1 MRRHGLGAFAAGAL
15 IVAALLVGPVAA
27 QDNYPTRPVRWVV
40 PFPAGGPTDTLSR
53 ILTGKLAERWGQSVV
68 VENKGG
74 ASGAIGTDF
83 VAKSAPD
90 GYTVM
95 LGTQSTNA
103 SNMLFFPNL
112 PYDPIKDFQP
122 LTLIGTACM
131 ALVTAP
137 TVPANTAKEFV
148 DWVKKQDGGVSYAS
162 AATGSSQHVAA
173 ELLTKRAGL
182 NATHVPY
189 RGSSAAMPDLMSGR
203 VAFMFDN
210 LPSAL
215 PQARAGKVKA
225 LAQTCATRSPS
236 APDLPTMEEAGFPD
250 FAIEGWYGI
259 FAPARTP
266 RPIVDKLSADINK
279 VLKEPESM
287 ERWKTLGFDPIGTTP
302 EAFAERQKADLAY
315 WKRMIDYTG
324 IKVE

>member
-1 MRRHGLGAFAAGAL
+1 MLPRGICASIAGLVVLVAQMAA
-15 IVAALLVGPVAA
+15 PMA
-27 QDNYPTRPVRWVV
+27 QEAYPNRTVRWVV

-53 ILTGKLAERWGQSVV
+53 ILTARLSEIWGQSVV

-83 VAKSAPD
+83 TAKSQPD

-103 SNMLFFPNL
+103 SNMIFFPNL

-137 TVPANTAKEFV
+137 NVPANTPKEFV
-148 DWVKKQDGGVSYAS
+148 EWAKKQDGGVSYAS
-162 AATGSSQHVAA
+162 AAPGSSQHVAA
-173 ELLTKRAGL
+173 ELMVKRAGL

-215 PQARAGKVKA
+215 PAAKAGKVKA

-236 APDLPTMEEAGFPD
+236 APDLLTMEESGFPD

-259 FAPARTP
+259 FAPAKTP

-279 VLKEPESM
+279 VLMEPASL
-287 ERWKTLGFDPIGTTP
+287 ERWKALGFDPIGTTP

-315 WKRMIDYTG
+315 WKKMIEYTG

>member
-1 MRRHGLGAFAAGAL
+1 MLRRGFCSSMASLVVLAGLM
-15 IVAALLVGPVAA
+15 VAPATA
-27 QDNYPTRPVRWVV
+27 QEIYPSRTVRWVV

-53 ILTGKLAERWGQSVV
+53 ILTARLSEIWGQGVV

-83 VAKSAPD
+83 TAKSVPD

-95 LGTQSTNA
+95 LGTQSTNG
-103 SNMLFFPNL
+103 SNMIFFPNL

-137 TVPANTAKEFV
+137 SVPANTPKEFV
-148 DWVKKQDGGVSYAS
+148 EWIKKQDGGVSYAS
-162 AATGSSQHVAA
+162 AATGSSQHIAA
-173 ELLTKRAGL
+173 ELLVKRAGL

-215 PQARAGKVKA
+215 PQAKAGKIKA

-259 FAPARTP
+259 FAPAKTP
-266 RPIVDKLSADINK
+266 RPIVDKLSTDINK
-279 VLKEPESM
+279 VLKEPASL

-302 EAFAERQKADLAY
+302 DAFAERQKADLAY
-315 WKRMIDYTG
+315 WTKMIDYTG

>member
-1 MRRHGLGAFAAGAL
+1 MLRRGICVGLFLSVA
-15 IVAALLVGPVAA
+15 VAAVPAIA
-27 QDNYPTRPVRWVV
+27 QDAYPNRPVRWVV

-53 ILTGKLAERWGQSVV
+53 ILVARLAEIWGQSVV

-83 VAKSAPD
+83 VAKAPPD
-90 GYTVM
+90 GYTLM

-137 TVPANTAKEFV
+137 SVTANTPKELV
-148 DWVKKQDGGVSYAS
+148 EWIRKQDGGVNYAS
-162 AATGSSQHVAA
+162 AAQGSSQHIAA
-173 ELLTKRAGL
+173 ELLVKRAGIK
-182 NATHVPY
+182 ATHVPY

-225 LAQTCATRSPS
+225 LAQTCAVRSPS

-266 RPIVDKLSADINK
+266 RPIVDKLAADINK
-279 VLKEPESM
+279 ALKEPDSM
-287 ERWKTLGFDPIGTTP
+287 ERWKSLGFDPIGSTP
-302 EAFAERQKADLAY
+302 EVFAERQKADLAY

>member
-1 MRRHGLGAFAAGAL
+1 MSRRWFWGWIVSFLASAA
-15 IVAALLVGPVAA
+15 PVVA
-27 QDNYPTRPVRWVV
+27 QDSYPNRPVRWVV

-53 ILTGKLAERWGQSVV
+53 ILAAKLGEQWGQSVV

-74 ASGAIGTDF
+74 ASGAIGSDF
-83 VAKSAPD
+83 AAKAQPD
-90 GYTVM
+90 GYTLI
-95 LGTQSTNA
+95 LGTQSTHG
-103 SNMLFFPNL
+103 SNLIFFPNL

-131 ALVTAP
+131 ALVVAP
-137 TVPANTAKEFV
+137 SVPANTAKELV
-148 DWVKKQDGGVSYAS
+148 EWIRKQDGGVAYAS
-162 AATGSSQHVAA
+162 AAQGSSQHIAA
-173 ELLTKRAGL
+173 ELMVKRAGIK
-182 NATHVPY
+182 ATHVPY

-225 LAQTCATRSPS
+225 LAQTCAVRSPS

-259 FAPARTP
+259 FTPARTP

-287 ERWKTLGFDPIGTTP
+287 EKWKTLGFDPIGTTP

-315 WKRMIDYTG
+315 WKKMIDYTG

>member
-1 MRRHGLGAFAAGAL
+1 MNVWRNGLAA
-15 IVAALLVGPVAA
+15 VALLLLAWPAAWPAAA
-27 QDNYPTRPVRWVV
+27 QEPYPNRPVRWIV

-53 ILTGKLAERWGQSVV
+53 VLTARLGELWGQSVV

-74 ASGAIGTDF
+74 ASGAIGTDL
-83 VAKSAPD
+83 VAKAAPD
-90 GYTVM
+90 GYTLM

-103 SNMLFFPNL
+103 SNLIFFPNL
-112 PYDPIKDFQP
+112 PYDPIRDFQP

-131 ALVTAP
+131 ALVVAP
-137 TVPANTAKEFV
+137 SVPAGTPQELVAWIRRQP
-148 DWVKKQDGGVSYAS
+148 DGVSYAS
-162 AATGSSQHVAA
+162 AAPGSSQHVAA
-173 ELLTKRAGL
+173 ELLAKRADL
-182 NATHVPY
+182 KATHVPY
-189 RGSSAAMPDLMSGR
+189 RGSAAALPDLMTGR
-203 VAFMFDN
+203 VTYMFDN

-215 PQARAGKVKA
+215 PQARAGKVRA

-266 RPIVDKLSADINK
+266 RPIVGKLSADINK
-279 VLKEPESM
+279 VLLEPASL
-287 ERWKTLGFDPIGTTP
+287 ERWKALGFDPIGSTP
-302 EAFAERQKADLAY
+302 EVFAARQKADLAY
-315 WKRMIDYTG
+315 WKRMIDTTG

>member
-1 MRRHGLGAFAAGAL
+1 MSRLRIGVWIASLVALAA
-15 IVAALLVGPVAA
+15 PVVA
-27 QDNYPTRPVRWVV
+27 QDSYPNRPVRWIV

-53 ILTGKLAERWGQSVV
+53 ILAAKLGEQWGQSVV

-74 ASGAIGTDF
+74 ASGAIGSDF
-83 VAKSAPD
+83 AAKSQPD
-90 GYTVM
+90 GYTLI
-95 LGTQSTNA
+95 LGTQSTHG
-103 SNMLFFPNL
+103 SNLIFFPNL

-137 TVPANTAKEFV
+137 SVPANTPKELAE
-148 DWVKKQDGGVSYAS
+148 WIRKQDGGVNYAS
-162 AATGSSQHVAA
+162 AAQGSSQHIAA
-173 ELLTKRAGL
+173 ELLVKRDGIK
-182 NATHVPY
+182 ATHVPY

-225 LAQTCATRSPS
+225 LAQTCAVRSPS

-259 FAPARTP
+259 FAPAKTP
-266 RPIVDKLSADINK
+266 RPIVDKLAADINK
-279 VLKEPESM
+279 ALKEPDSM
-287 ERWKTLGFDPIGTTP
+287 ERWKSLGFDPIGSTP
-302 EAFAERQKADLAY
+302 EVFAERQKADLAY

>member
-1 MRRHGLGAFAAGAL
+1 MLRRKLVGLGMVMAALAVGAGAQ
-15 IVAALLVGPVAA
+15 A
-27 QDNYPTRPVRWVV
+27 QEAYPGKPVRWIV

-53 ILTGKLAERWGQSVV
+53 ILTARLAEYWNQGVV

-74 ASGAIGTDF
+74 AAGAIGTDF
-83 VAKSAPD
+83 AAKSAPD
-90 GYTVM
+90 GYTLI
-95 LGTQSTNA
+95 LGTQSTHG
-103 SNMLFFPNL
+103 SNKIFYPNL
-112 PYDPIKDFQP
+112 PYDPTTDFQP
-122 LTLIGTACM
+122 LSLIGTACM

-137 TVPANTAKEFV
+137 NVPANTPKEFV
-148 DWVKKQDGGVSYAS
+148 AWLKAQPSVAYAS

-173 ELLTKRAGL
+173 ELMMKRSGIA
-182 NATHVPY
+182 ATHVPY
-189 RGSSAAMPDLMSGR
+189 RGSAAAMPDLMSGR

-236 APDLPTMEEAGFPD
+236 APDLATMEESGFPD

-259 FAPARTP
+259 FAPVRTP
-266 RPIVDKLSADINK
+266 RPIVDKLSADINRA
-279 VLKEPESM
+279 LREPESM
-287 ERWKTLGFDPIGTTP
+287 ERWKTLGFDPIGSTP
-302 EAFAERQKADLAY
+302 EVFAERQKADLAY
-315 WKRMIDYTG
+315 WKRMIDDTG

>member
-1 MRRHGLGAFAAGAL
+1 MGRRGICIRLAGLVASIGLLSSAAM
-15 IVAALLVGPVAA
+15 A
-27 QDNYPTRPVRWVV
+27 QDAYPNRPVRWLV

-53 ILTGKLAERWGQSVV
+53 ILTARLAEMWGQSVV

-74 ASGAIGTDF
+74 ASGAIGTDI
-83 VAKSAPD
+83 VAKAQPD
-90 GYTVM
+90 GYTLM
-95 LGTQSTNA
+95 LGTQTTNA

-131 ALVTAP
+131 ALVTSP
-137 TVPANTAKEFV
+137 SVPANTPKELV
-148 DWVKKQDGGVSYAS
+148 EWLHKQDGASYAS
-162 AATGSSQHVAA
+162 AAPGSSQHIAA
-173 ELLTKRAGL
+173 ELLVKRSGIK
-182 NATHVPY
+182 ATHVPY

-203 VAFMFDN
+203 VSFMFDN

-215 PQARAGKVKA
+215 PQAKAGKVKA

-259 FAPARTP
+259 FAPAKTP

-279 VLKEPESM
+279 VLMEPASL
-287 ERWKTLGFDPIGTTP
+287 ERWKTLGFDPLGTTP

-315 WKRMIDYTG
+315 WRKMIDYTG
-324 IKVE
+324 VKVE

>member
-1 MRRHGLGAFAAGAL
+1 MVRRGIGLRLAGLVFFGAL
-15 IVAALLVGPVAA
+15 ATAPAVA
-27 QDNYPTRPVRWVV
+27 QDAYPSRPVRWVV

-53 ILTGKLAERWGQSVV
+53 VLTARLTEIWNQSVV

-83 VAKSAPD
+83 VAKALPD

-103 SNMLFFPNL
+103 SNQIFFPNL

-122 LTLIGTACM
+122 LTLVGTACM
-131 ALVTAP
+131 ALVVAP
-137 TVPANTAKEFV
+137 NIPVNTPQELV
-148 DWVKKQDGGVSYAS
+148 EWSRKQSAGIDYAS
-162 AATGSSQHVAA
+162 AAPGSSQHVAA
-173 ELLTKRAGL
+173 ELMVKRAGMK
-182 NATHVPY
+182 ATHVPY
-189 RGSSAAMPDLMSGR
+189 RGSAAAMPDLMTGR
-203 VAFMFDN
+203 VSFMFDN

-215 PQARAGKVKA
+215 PAAKAGKVKA

-236 APDLPTMEEAGFPD
+236 APDLPTMEESGFPD

-259 FAPARTP
+259 FAPAKTP

-279 VLKEPESM
+279 ALREPASM
-287 ERWKTLGFDPIGTTP
+287 ERWKSLGFDPLGSTP
-302 EAFAERQKADLAY
+302 EVLAERQKADLAY

>member
-1 MRRHGLGAFAAGAL
+1 MARRGIWLWIASL
-15 IVAALLVGPVAA
+15 VVVAAPVAA
-27 QDNYPTRPVRWVV
+27 QDAYPNRPVHWIV

-53 ILTGKLAERWGQSVV
+53 IFAAKLGEQWGQSVV

-74 ASGAIGTDF
+74 ASGAIGSDF
-83 VAKSAPD
+83 AAKSAPD
-90 GYTVM
+90 GYTLI
-95 LGTQSTNA
+95 LGTQSTHG
-103 SNMLFFPNL
+103 SNLIFFPNL

-122 LTLIGTACM
+122 LALIGTACM

-137 TVPANTAKEFV
+137 SVPANTPKELV
-148 DWVKKQDGGVSYAS
+148 EWIRKQDGGVNYAS
-162 AATGSSQHVAA
+162 AAPGSSQHVAA
-173 ELLTKRAGL
+173 ELLVKRAGIK
-182 NATHVPY
+182 ATHVPY

-203 VAFMFDN
+203 VTFMFDN

-236 APDLPTMEEAGFPD
+236 APDLPTMEESGFPD

-259 FAPARTP
+259 FAPAKTP

-279 VLKEPESM
+279 ALKAPDSM
-287 ERWKTLGFDPIGTTP
+287 ERWKDLGFDPIGSTP

-315 WKRMIDYTG
+315 WRQMIEYTG

>member
-1 MRRHGLGAFAAGAL
+1 MLRRKLAVLGM
-15 IVAALLVGPVAA
+15 IVAALAVGGAA
-27 QDNYPTRPVRWVV
+27 RAQEAFPTKPVRWIV

-53 ILTGKLAERWGQSVV
+53 ILTARLAEYWGQGVV

-74 ASGAIGTDF
+74 AAGAIGTE
-83 VAKSAPD
+83 VAAKAAPD
-90 GYTVM
+90 GYTLI
-95 LGTQSTNA
+95 LGTQSTHG
-103 SNMLFFPNL
+103 SNQIFYPNL
-112 PYDPIKDFQP
+112 PYDPIRDFQP
-122 LTLIGTACM
+122 LSLIGTACM

-137 TVPANTAKEFV
+137 NVPANTPQEFV
-148 DWVKKQDGGVSYAS
+148 AWLKTQPSVAYAS
-162 AATGSSQHVAA
+162 AAAGSSQHVAA
-173 ELLTKRAGL
+173 ELMMKRSGIA
-182 NATHVPY
+182 ATHVPY
-189 RGSSAAMPDLMSGR
+189 RGSAAAMPDLMSGR

-236 APDLPTMEEAGFPD
+236 APDLPTMEESGFPD

-266 RPIVDKLSADINK
+266 RPIVDKLSADINRA
-279 VLKEPESM
+279 LREPDSM
-287 ERWKTLGFDPIGTTP
+287 ERWKTLGFDPIGSTP
-302 EAFAERQKADLAY
+302 EVFAERQKADLAY